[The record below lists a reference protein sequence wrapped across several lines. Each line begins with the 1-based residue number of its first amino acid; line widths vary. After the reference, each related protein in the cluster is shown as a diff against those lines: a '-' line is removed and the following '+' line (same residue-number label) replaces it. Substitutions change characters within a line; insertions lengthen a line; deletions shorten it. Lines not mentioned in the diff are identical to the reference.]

1 MCCLEHGCA
10 TELADVWRQQF
21 RHDLRQPLMT
31 LSLLLDTVATTS
43 ALDVE
48 NRGRLMELQRQ
59 IEWMQDMLA
68 VADSEPAV
76 RVVDVGETI
85 GPHCTPAAATCEIQ
99 FIQVDRAPTLVDP
112 VELTRAA
119 RNLLDNAT
127 RAAGDRGTVEVTV
140 TRSRGEALLEVAD
153 SGPGFG
159 RIKPQHGHG
168 LVNVRRFAE
177 RYGGH
182 LNIASSHL
190 GGAAV
195 TLHLPLAAS
204 ATAG

>member
-1 MCCLEHGCA
+1 VCCLEHACA
-10 TELADVWRQQF
+10 TELADVWMQQF

-43 ALDVE
+43 ALGVE

-59 IEWMQDMLA
+59 IEWMQDMLGMA
-68 VADSEPAV
+68 ESEPAV

-85 GPHCTPAAATCEIQ
+85 GAHCTPAAAACEVQ
-99 FIQVDRAPTLVDP
+99 FIQVDRVPVLVDP

-140 TRSRGEALLEVAD
+140 ARSRAEALLEVAD

-159 RIKPQHGHG
+159 RIRPQHGHG

-177 RYGGH
+177 RYGGY